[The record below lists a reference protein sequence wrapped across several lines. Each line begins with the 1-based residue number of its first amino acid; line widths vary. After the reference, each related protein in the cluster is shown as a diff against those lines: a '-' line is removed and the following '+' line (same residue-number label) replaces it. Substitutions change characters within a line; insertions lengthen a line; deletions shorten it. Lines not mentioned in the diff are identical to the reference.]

1 MATEVMVAI
10 ITGMCAIVGQ
20 WMITRSEGKRSDEK
34 READKR
40 ETAVKQA
47 IKDTELKNLLEA
59 IEQRLDIHNSYAE
72 KFAAISEHIEEVDKA
87 IIAMQKDIEYIR
99 KGA

>member
-1 MATEVMVAI
+1 MATEVCVAL

-20 WMITRSEGKRSDEK
+20 WLITRSDSKKNDAKRQ
-34 READKR
+34 ADKEER
-40 ETAVKQA
+40 AVKQA
-47 IKDTELKNLLEA
+47 VKDTELKALLEA

-72 KFAAISEHIEEVDKA
+72 KFAAMTTHFEEIDKA
-87 IIAMQKDIEYIR
+87 IIAMQKDIEYLR